1 MLELKKEDI
10 SFMSALE
17 MKERIN
23 RQDISSEEITE
34 IIIERI
40 EKVNPIINAY
50 CTTTFNLA
58 RKMAKDADNRVKNNE
73 QIRIINGIPNSIK
86 DLNMVKGVR
95 TTFGSKIYEN
105 NIPEEDDIAVNRLRN
120 AGGVFLGKT
129 NTPEFGFKAVT
140 DNLIFGASKNPWDLG
155 KTTGGSSGGAASV
168 IASGLGPLALGSDA
182 GGSIRLPACLCGVYG
197 LKPSF
202 GRVPFYPKSGIAAST
217 LAVIGPIV
225 KYVDDAALMLDVM
238 KGSFEGDRYSLPS
251 DNIKYVEYVEEKPKK
266 LKIGYTLDLGYA
278 KFVDE
283 QIKKAVINSSHKF
296 EEYDWM
302 VEEIKMKVRNPEHA
316 FLTIIT
322 STFAQEFKP
331 FLKIWEDKMDPDLV
345 KIIKAALTYD
355 GGALPRAIAVRK
367 KFCDKIYK
375 IFKDYD
381 VIITPSTATT
391 AFELGLMYPPVLNG
405 KKVSPT
411 AWQPFSFPFNLT
423 GHPVAS
429 IPCGWDSDGLPIGMQ
444 IVGKRFDELTILQV
458 SKAFEE
464 ISPWQDKR
472 PEF

>member
-1 MLELKKEDI
+1 
-10 SFMSALE
+10 MSALE

-73 QIRIINGIPNSIK
+73 QIRLINGIPTSIK

-283 QIKKAVINSSHKF
+283 QIK
-296 EEYDWM
+296 
-302 VEEIKMKVRNPEHA
+302 
-316 FLTIIT
+316 
-322 STFAQEFKP
+322 
-331 FLKIWEDKMDPDLV
+331 
-345 KIIKAALTYD
+345 
-355 GGALPRAIAVRK
+355 
-367 KFCDKIYK
+367 
-375 IFKDYD
+375 
-381 VIITPSTATT
+381 
-391 AFELGLMYPPVLNG
+391 
-405 KKVSPT
+405 
-411 AWQPFSFPFNLT
+411 
-423 GHPVAS
+423 
-429 IPCGWDSDGLPIGMQ
+429 
-444 IVGKRFDELTILQV
+444 
-458 SKAFEE
+458 
-464 ISPWQDKR
+464 
-472 PEF
+472 